1 MEKINE
7 NINYKNNDNIFVVIQ
22 KYGRIYTDVLT
33 Q

>member
-7 NINYKNNDNIFVVIQ
+7 NINYKNNDNIFVVIH